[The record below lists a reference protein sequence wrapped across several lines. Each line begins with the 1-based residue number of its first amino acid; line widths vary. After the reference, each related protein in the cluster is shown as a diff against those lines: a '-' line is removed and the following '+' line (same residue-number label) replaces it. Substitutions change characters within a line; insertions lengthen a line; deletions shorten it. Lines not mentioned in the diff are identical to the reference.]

1 MLPLQTQMFK
11 LTLWYCDSSFTFMA
25 SNKISLADWQ
35 AKMNPPANSAVTNND
50 PNLVYSTDSGKINAK
65 PATKAIAPAFAD
77 GAVRIRRETKGRAG
91 KAVLTITGIAKSDE
105 ELALLAAKLK
115 KKCACGGAV
124 KDGVI
129 EIQGDKR
136 ELVEQLLQAEGFTT
150 KWAGG

>member
-1 MLPLQTQMFK
+1 
-11 LTLWYCDSSFTFMA
+11 MA

-35 AKMNPPANSAVTNND
+35 AQMNPNTTAPAAKND
-50 PNLVYSTDSGKINAK
+50 SNLVYSTDGGR
-65 PATKAIAPAFAD
+65 IAPEQPAAKTAGDAFSD
-77 GAVRIRRETKGRAG
+77 GAVRIRRETKGRGG
-91 KAVLTITGIAKSDE
+91 KAVLTITGIAKSHDE
-105 ELALLAAKLK
+105 LTALAAKLK

-136 ELVEQLLQAEGFTT
+136 ELVEQLLQAEGFKT

>member
-1 MLPLQTQMFK
+1 MV
-11 LTLWYCDSSFTFMA
+11 MA

-35 AKMNPPANSAVTNND
+35 AKMNPGASKAAPTGD
-50 PNLVYSTDSGKINAK
+50 NLVYSTESGRIDNK
-65 PATKAIAPAFAD
+65 PQVKAVAEAYAD
-77 GAVRIRRETKGRAG
+77 GAVRIRRETKGRGG
-91 KAVLTITGIAKSDE
+91 KAVLTISGIAKPND
-105 ELALLAAKLK
+105 ELAALAAKLK

-136 ELVEQLLQAEGFTT
+136 ELVEQLLQAEGYKT

>member
-1 MLPLQTQMFK
+1 
-11 LTLWYCDSSFTFMA
+11 MA

-35 AKMNPPANSAVTNND
+35 ATRNANTSAATVKND
-50 PNLVYSTDSGKINAK
+50 PNVVFSTETGRIDNKPTAK
-65 PATKAIAPAFAD
+65 AVATAYDD
-77 GAVRIRRETKGRAG
+77 GAVRIRRETKGRGG
-91 KAVLTITGIAKSDE
+91 KAVLTISGIAKSDD

-136 ELVEQLLQAEGFTT
+136 ELVEQLLQAEGFKT

>member
-1 MLPLQTQMFK
+1 
-11 LTLWYCDSSFTFMA
+11 MA

-35 AKMNPPANSAVTNND
+35 AKLTPNAEKSSNTQSD
-50 PNLVYSTDSGKINAK
+50 NLVYSTESGRIK
-65 PATKAIAPAFAD
+65 PAEHSKPIAEAYAD
-77 GAVRIRRETKGRAG
+77 GAARIRRETKGRGG
-91 KAVLTITGIAKSDE
+91 KAVLTISGIAKSDA
-105 ELALLAAKLK
+105 ELQQLAAKLK

-136 ELVEQLLQAEGFTT
+136 EQVEQLLQAEGYKT

>member
-1 MLPLQTQMFK
+1 
-11 LTLWYCDSSFTFMA
+11 MA

-35 AKMNPPANSAVTNND
+35 AQLNPNADKTSKTQHE
-50 PNLVYSTDSGKINAK
+50 NLVYSTDSGRIK
-65 PATKAIAPAFAD
+65 PAEHSKPVAEAFAD
-77 GAVRIRRETKGRAG
+77 GAVRIRRETKGRGG
-91 KAVLTITGIAKSDE
+91 KAVLTITGIAKSE
-105 ELALLAAKLK
+105 AELTLLAAKLK

-136 ELVEQLLQAEGFTT
+136 ELVEQLLQAEGFKT